1 MLTEPVHDEVTHA
14 IYLIQLKVQ
23 LKHILQLFRVL
34 KLPLICNKGI
44 MKEFCFN

>member
-14 IYLIQLKVQ
+14 IYLIQLKLQ
-23 LKHILQLFRVL
+23 LKHILPLSKEL
-34 KLPLICNKGI
+34 KLHLLFV